1 MLYNAM
7 LYNINNALYNIYN
20 GYITLYNK
28 RTFFERFNYILIGF
42 CNLSPWRCIATP
54 SRDHMR
60 SRDALFF
67 LIFAIIIYV

>member
-28 RTFFERFNYILIGF
+28 RTFFERFNYILIY
-42 CNLSPWRCIATP
+42 LVI
-54 SRDHMR
+54 
-60 SRDALFF
+60 
-67 LIFAIIIYV
+67 